1 MAKKLMVI
9 FLIVIMM
16 FSCGSSKS
24 NFENLEEKQEAIRKQ
39 DKGLMNTL
47 FFGVV
52 VFSIFSIINNK
63 PM

>member
-9 FLIVIMM
+9 FFIVIMM

-39 DKGLMNTL
+39 DIGFMNTL

-52 VFSIFSIINNK
+52 VFSIYSIINNK

>member
-1 MAKKLMVI
+1 MVI
-9 FLIVIMM
+9 FFIVIMM

-52 VFSIFSIINNK
+52 VFSIYSIINNK

>member
-9 FLIVIMM
+9 FFIVIMM

-24 NFENLEEKQEAIRKQ
+24 NFENLEEKQEAVRKQ

-52 VFSIFSIINNK
+52 VFSIYSIINNK

>member
-9 FLIVIMM
+9 FFIVIMM
-16 FSCGSSKS
+16 ISCGSSKS
-24 NFENLEEKQEAIRKQ
+24 NFENFEEKQEAIRKQ
-39 DKGLMNTL
+39 DRGLMNTL

-52 VFSIFSIINNK
+52 VFSIYSIINNK

>member
-24 NFENLEEKQEAIRKQ
+24 NFENFEEKQEAIRKQ

>member
-9 FLIVIMM
+9 FFIVIMM

-24 NFENLEEKQEAIRKQ
+24 NFENFEEKQEAIRKQ

-52 VFSIFSIINNK
+52 VFSIYSIINNK

>member
-9 FLIVIMM
+9 FFIVVMM

-24 NFENLEEKQEAIRKQ
+24 NFENLEEKQEAVRKQ

-52 VFSIFSIINNK
+52 VFSIYSIINNK

>member
-9 FLIVIMM
+9 FFIVIMM

-24 NFENLEEKQEAIRKQ
+24 NFENFEEKQEAVRKQ

-52 VFSIFSIINNK
+52 VFSIYSIINNK